1 MKAMIAAVLLSS
13 VGMSPA
19 AHAQPSSPGPTLA
32 PLQALPALDVA
43 SYMGTWYQVLW
54 IPNRFQ
60 KQCVSDTAATY
71 RDLGNGTV
79 EVTNRCRT
87 ADGRSDSVVGVARP
101 PAEVARIEAGKLQPA
116 RLEVSFL
123 PAWLRWTGIGWGAYW
138 VVDLAPDGRYAIVS
152 EASREYLWVLSRKP
166 ALTAED
172 EAAVKA
178 TLTRLGFDL
187 AKVQPHPHGAA
198 ASSR

>member
-1 MKAMIAAVLLSS
+1 MKNLLTLAVTAVFATAAT
-13 VGMSPA
+13 
-19 AHAQPSSPGPTLA
+19 AQTAPA
-32 PLQALPALDVA
+32 PLQPLPSLDVA

-60 KQCVSDTAATY
+60 KQCVADTAATY

-79 EVTNRCRT
+79 EVVNRCRT
-87 ADGRSDSVVGVARP
+87 ADGKIDSVTGIARP
-101 PAEVARIEAGKLQPA
+101 PSGVSRIEAGRLQPA

-152 EASREYLWVLSRKP
+152 EASREYLWVLARQP
-166 ALTAED
+166 VLTSAD
-172 EAAVKA
+172 EASIRAKLQA
-178 TLTRLGFDL
+178 LGFDL
-187 AKVQPHPHGAA
+187 GKLQAHPQSA
-198 ASSR
+198 R